1 MDNKVHNQIVSFIW
15 GIADDVLRDVFVR
28 GKYRDIILPFTVLRR
43 LDALL
48 VPTKEKV
55 LEAVEFMEQQKIDD
69 RSALKS
75 VTNYPFWNTSKFT
88 FESLLNDSDNIDS
101 NLEVYLDGYSPNVQE
116 IISKFKLRNQLETMK
131 ESEITYL
138 LIEKLASKE
147 INLSPNEALNGK
159 GEKMPPL
166 TNLGMGYVFEELIRK
181 FNEEN
186 NEEAGEHFTPRE
198 IIKLMTHILFLPV
211 KEQIKKG
218 TYLIYDPAC
227 GSGGMLTEAE
237 NFAEEVTGRQG
248 GFNLYGQEV
257 NPETYAICTSD
268 MLIKGEKPE
277 NIAFGSTLSKD
288 GFPNL
293 HFDFMLS
300 NPPYG
305 KTWKLDEN
313 AIVDNRGK
321 KGSGENSE
329 NIKDPRFQIGLP
341 SIDDGQLLFLINM
354 VSKMKHNTELGSRIA
369 SVHNGSA
376 LFSGDVGSGANA
388 IRKYLIENDLLE
400 CVVALPT
407 NIFYNTGIPTYILF
421 LTNRKQQSRKGKIL
435 LINALDL
442 YVKLRKNLGDKNC
455 ELTAEHIDKIS
466 QVYLDF
472 KESDIS
478 KIFSNEYFGYN
489 KITVE
494 RPLRLSAKFTK
505 EALKTLRFDKSIEEE
520 MKWVYEKFGDDVYTS
535 LKDLKPEIEKHLT
548 KHDIKLKT
556 SDKKNLL
563 SQDFWKTQLEVLND
577 SIKLLDAIGTEQ
589 HNDFNSFTVIFAD
602 TIKDKNLKLDNKAQK
617 TILSAI
623 TWKNED
629 AEPVIKKTEKDG
641 TLVYE
646 ADSDL
651 RDTENVPLDED
662 IQIFFEREVLQ
673 HVPDAWIDHSKTDI
687 GYEIAFYRYFHSFNP
702 PYYANIF
709 EFSVEN
715 ENFNDI
721 EYDYVKKLPTGWQT
735 LPNIA
740 LFKERITR
748 NHSDK
753 ELLSVTITNGVVKQT
768 EIDKNDTS
776 NNDKSKYKLVKE
788 KDIVYNKMRMWQ
800 GSIGISEYEG
810 IVSPAYIVINPK
822 EEIFPLFFHFQFRCS
837 FYINYSKRFSYGL
850 CDDQLSLRYTDFK
863 RMYSIVPPYEEQVRI
878 ANILSSIDKYLSI
891 KLQNFQRIL
900 GRKVI
905 LQSNTIDNSFYDFL
919 IWQLITGKIDS
930 KSIVLDKLKSVIDS
944 LFSANQID

>member
-55 LEAVEFMEQQKIDD
+55 LEAVQFMEQQKIDD
-69 RSALKS
+69 RSALKA
-75 VTNYPFWNTSKFT
+75 VTDYPFWNTSKFT

-131 ESEITYL
+131 ENEITWL
-138 LIEKLASKE
+138 LIEKFASKE

-211 KEQIKKG
+211 KDQIKKG
-218 TYLIYDPAC
+218 SYLIYDPAC

-237 NFAEEVTGRQG
+237 QFALELTENKAS
-248 GFNLYGQEV
+248 FLLYGQEV
-257 NPETYAICTSD
+257 NPETFAICTSD

-288 GFPNL
+288 GFPSL

-329 NIKDPRFQIGLP
+329 NIKDPRFQVGLP
-341 SIDDGQLLFLINM
+341 TISDGQLLFLMNM

-369 SVHNGSA
+369 TVHNGSA
-376 LFSGDVGSGANA
+376 LFTGDAGGGESE
-388 IRKYLIENDLLE
+388 IRKHIIENDWLD
-400 CVVALPT
+400 CIIALPK
-407 NIFYNTGIPTYILF
+407 NIFYNTGIPTYVWIVN
-421 LTNRKQQSRKGKIL
+421 NRKPANRKGKVQ
-435 LINALDL
+435 LINALEL

-455 ELTAEHIDKIS
+455 EMTADHIDQITRL
-466 QVYLDF
+466 YMDC

-478 KIFSNEYFGYN
+478 KIFPNEYFGYN

-494 RPLRLSAKFTK
+494 RPLRLSTQFTK
-505 EALKTLRFDKSIEEE
+505 EALETLRFDKSIVDE
-520 MKWVYEKFGDDVYTS
+520 MTWAYEKFGDDVYTK
-535 LKDLKPEIEKHLT
+535 LKDLKPEMEKHLA
-548 KHDIKLKT
+548 KHDIKLKAG
-556 SDKKNLL
+556 DKKNLF
-563 SQDFWKTQLEVLND
+563 SQEFWKAQLEILNEAT
-577 SIKLLDAIGTEQ
+577 KLMNFIGNDR
-589 HNDFNSFTVIFAD
+589 HNDFNSFSVLFAD
-602 TIKDKNLKLDNKAQK
+602 TIKVKKLKLDNKAQK
-617 TILSAI
+617 AILNVI

-641 TLVYE
+641 TVLYE
-646 ADSDL
+646 SDSDL
-651 RDTENVPLDED
+651 RDTENVPLNED
-662 IQIFFEREVLQ
+662 IQTYFEREVLQ
-673 HVPDAWIDHSKTDI
+673 HVPDAWIDHSKTVK
-687 GYEIAFYRYFHSFNP
+687 GYEISFTRYFYNYIP
-702 PYYANIF
+702 P
-709 EFSVEN
+709 
-715 ENFNDI
+715 
-721 EYDYVKKLPTGWQT
+721 
-735 LPNIA
+735 
-740 LFKERITR
+740 R
-748 NHSDK
+748 
-753 ELLSVTITNGVVKQT
+753 
-768 EIDKNDTS
+768 
-776 NNDKSKYKLVKE
+776 
-788 KDIVYNKMRMWQ
+788 
-800 GSIGISEYEG
+800 SI
-810 IVSPAYIVINPK
+810 
-822 EEIFPLFFHFQFRCS
+822 EEI
-837 FYINYSKRFSYGL
+837 
-850 CDDQLSLRYTDFK
+850 TA
-863 RMYSIVPPYEEQVRI
+863 E
-878 ANILSSIDKYLSI
+878 
-891 KLQNFQRIL
+891 
-900 GRKVI
+900 I
-905 LQSNTIDNSFYDFL
+905 LQLEKETDGIL
-919 IWQLITGKIDS
+919 EKIIED
-930 KSIVLDKLKSVIDS
+930 
-944 LFSANQID
+944 